1 MRQRGP
7 SDSLNRHR
15 RRFGGGC
22 RRGRDRF
29 MNMNSGDQS
38 DAAPVQE
45 MVSFDVRHLSEQQLA
60 ALGVSRIAYVKPVMV
75 NGVQGFAIHAAD
87 GTPMAVAGDRD
98 VAVAAVVQHEMLPVS
113 VH

>member
-1 MRQRGP
+1 
-7 SDSLNRHR
+7 
-15 RRFGGGC
+15 
-22 RRGRDRF
+22 

-38 DAAPVQE
+38 DTANPAIQE
-45 MVSFDVRHLSEQQLA
+45 IGSFDVRHLSEQQLA
-60 ALGVSRIAYVKPVMV
+60 ALGVSRIAYVKPVIV

-98 VAVAAVVQHEMLPVS
+98 VAVAAVAQHEMLAVS